1 MIRFTDSRLYAKGI
15 GEAICTDKTTGQIL
29 YFSNKFQTGN
39 VTPSVTI
46 GEIRAG
52 LGNAIATT
60 LPSDA
65 SVNVE
70 FTAADFNLWAKA
82 AQMGA
87 MLRYNAPVMVC
98 QTVTANGT
106 ALSIDITEGTPVAQK
121 GFSKIFCY
129 VQEVN
134 AASPIATGGV
144 SYDLNPTTGAVTG
157 FTATSGKTYKVF
169 YFVNKATA
177 QIATITTAMD
187 PKVVH
192 FIATVAVFSTASGS
206 AQNEGTRVGTLYI
219 IIPSLKFGANGGV
232 TGDQTSNDT
241 TSLSGQA
248 IAYDPDVITDGCD
261 ECTGA
266 GSDLAYYI
274 YQPCGSG
281 VEEIE
286 GIVASIGG
294 ISLKA
299 SSNYQMQ
306 PRIAMKNG
314 ELVKGD
320 AATFTYTATGAPS
333 GTTVGE
339 KTGLI
344 TAGTTAGDFTIE
356 VSYAAGESTFKD
368 TCEVEVT
375 ST

>member
-87 MLRYNAPVMVC
+87 MLQHNAPVMVC
-98 QTVTANGT
+98 QTITATT
-106 ALSIDITEGTPVAQK
+106 ASLSINLKEGTPVAQK

-129 VQEVN
+129 VQEVG
-134 AASPIATGGV
+134 AASPVATGGV
-144 SYDLNPTTGAVTG
+144 AYDINPTDGAVSG
-157 FTATSGKTYKVF
+157 FTATTGKTYKVF

-192 FIATVAVFSTASGS
+192 FIATVAVFSTSSGS
-206 AQNEGTRVGTLYI
+206 SQNEGTRVGTLYI
-219 IIPSLKFGANGGV
+219 IIPSLKFGANGGI
-232 TGDQTSNDT
+232 TGDQTNNDT

-274 YQPCGSG
+274 YQPCASG
-281 VEEIE
+281 EEEIE
-286 GIVASIGG
+286 GVVANIGG
-294 ISLKA
+294 ISLPV
-299 SSNYQMQ
+299 STTYQMQ

-320 AATFTYTATGAPS
+320 VNTFTYSATGAPE
-333 GTTVGE
+333 GTTVGAN
-339 KTGLI
+339 TGLI
-344 TAGTTAGDFTIE
+344 TAGATAGDFTVE
-356 VSYAAGESTFKD
+356 VSYTAGESTFKD

>member
-87 MLRYNAPVMVC
+87 MLQHNAPVMVC
-98 QTVTANGT
+98 QTITATT
-106 ALSIDITEGTPVAQK
+106 ASLSIDLKEGTPVAQK

-129 VQEVN
+129 VQEVG
-134 AASPIATGGV
+134 AASPVATGGV
-144 SYDLNPTTGAVTG
+144 AYDINPTDGTVSG
-157 FTATSGKTYKVF
+157 FTATTGKTYKVF

-192 FIATVAVFSTASGS
+192 FIATVAVFSTSSGS
-206 AQNEGTRVGTLYI
+206 SQNEGTRVGTLYI
-219 IIPSLKFGANGGV
+219 IIPSLKFGANGGI
-232 TGDQTSNDT
+232 TGDQTNNDT

-274 YQPCGSG
+274 YQPCASG
-281 VEEIE
+281 EEEIE
-286 GIVASIGG
+286 GVVANIGG

-299 SSNYQMQ
+299 STTYQMQ

-320 AATFTYTATGAPS
+320 ANTFTYSATGAPE
-333 GTTVGE
+333 GTSVGAN
-339 KTGLI
+339 TGLI
-344 TAGTTAGDFTIE
+344 TAGATAGDFTVE
-356 VSYAAGESTFKD
+356 VSYTAGESTFKD

>member
-87 MLRYNAPVMVC
+87 MLQHNAPVMVC
-98 QTVTANGT
+98 QTITATT
-106 ALSIDITEGTPVAQK
+106 ASLSIDLKEGTPVAQK

-129 VQEVN
+129 VQEVG
-134 AASPIATGGV
+134 AASPVATGGV
-144 SYDLNPTTGAVTG
+144 AYDINPTDGAVSG
-157 FTATSGKTYKVF
+157 FTATTGKTYKVF

-192 FIATVAVFSTASGS
+192 FIATVAVFSTSAGS
-206 AQNEGTRVGTLYI
+206 SQNEGTRVGTLYI
-219 IIPSLKFGANGGV
+219 IIPSLKFGANGGI
-232 TGDQTSNDT
+232 TGDQTNNDT

-274 YQPCGSG
+274 YQPCASG
-281 VEEIE
+281 EEEIE
-286 GIVASIGG
+286 GVVASIGG
-294 ISLKA
+294 ISLPV
-299 SSNYQMQ
+299 STTYQMQ

-320 AATFTYTATGAPS
+320 ANTFTYSATGAPE
-333 GTTVGE
+333 GTTVGAN
-339 KTGLI
+339 TGLI
-344 TAGTTAGDFTIE
+344 TAGATAGDFTVE
-356 VSYAAGESTFKD
+356 VSYTAGESTFKD

>member
-87 MLRYNAPVMVC
+87 MLQHNAPVMVC
-98 QTVTANGT
+98 QTITATT
-106 ALSIDITEGTPVAQK
+106 ASLSIDLKEGTPVAQK

-129 VQEVN
+129 VQEVG
-134 AASPIATGGV
+134 AASPVATGGV
-144 SYDLNPTTGAVTG
+144 AYDINPADGAVSG
-157 FTATSGKTYKVF
+157 FTATAGKTYKVF

-192 FIATVAVFSTASGS
+192 FIATVAVFSTSAGS
-206 AQNEGTRVGTLYI
+206 SQNEGTRVGTLYI
-219 IIPSLKFGANGGV
+219 IIPSLKFGANGGI
-232 TGDQTSNDT
+232 TGDQTNNDT

-274 YQPCGSG
+274 YQPCASG
-281 VEEIE
+281 EEEIE
-286 GIVASIGG
+286 GVVANIGG

-299 SSNYQMQ
+299 STTYQMQ

-320 AATFTYTATGAPS
+320 ANTFTYSATGAPE
-333 GTTVGE
+333 GTTVGAN
-339 KTGLI
+339 TGLI
-344 TAGTTAGDFTIE
+344 TAGATAGDFTVE
-356 VSYAAGESTFKD
+356 VSYTAGESTFKD

>member
-87 MLRYNAPVMVC
+87 MLQHNAPVMVC
-98 QTVTANGT
+98 QTITATT
-106 ALSIDITEGTPVAQK
+106 ASLSIDLKEGTPVAQK

-129 VQEVN
+129 VQEVG
-134 AASPIATGGV
+134 AASPVATGGV
-144 SYDLNPTTGAVTG
+144 AYDINPTDGTVSG
-157 FTATSGKTYKVF
+157 FTATTGKTYKVF

-192 FIATVAVFSTASGS
+192 FIATVAVFSTSSGS
-206 AQNEGTRVGTLYI
+206 SQNEGTRVGTLYI
-219 IIPSLKFGANGGV
+219 IIPSLKFGANGGI
-232 TGDQTSNDT
+232 TGDQTNNDT

-274 YQPCGSG
+274 YQPCASG
-281 VEEIE
+281 EEEIE
-286 GIVASIGG
+286 GVVANIGG

-299 SSNYQMQ
+299 STTYQMQ

-320 AATFTYTATGAPS
+320 ANTFTYSATGAPD
-333 GTTVGE
+333 GTSVGAN
-339 KTGLI
+339 TGLI
-344 TAGTTAGDFTIE
+344 TAGATAGDFTVE
-356 VSYAAGESTFKD
+356 VSYTAGESTFKD

>member
-87 MLRYNAPVMVC
+87 MLQHNAPVMVC
-98 QTVTANGT
+98 QTITAADT
-106 ALSIDITEGTPVAQK
+106 SLSIDLKEGTPVAQK

-129 VQEVN
+129 VQEVG
-134 AASPIATGGV
+134 AASPVATGGV
-144 SYDLNPTTGAVTG
+144 AYDINPADGAVSG
-157 FTATSGKTYKVF
+157 FTATVGKTYKVF

-192 FIATVAVFSTASGS
+192 FIATVAVFSTSAGS
-206 AQNEGTRVGTLYI
+206 SQNEGTRVGTLYI
-219 IIPSLKFGANGGV
+219 IIPSLKFGANGGI
-232 TGDQTSNDT
+232 TGDQTNNDT

-274 YQPCGSG
+274 YQPCASG
-281 VEEIE
+281 EEEIE
-286 GIVASIGG
+286 GVVANIGG
-294 ISLKA
+294 ISLPV
-299 SSNYQMQ
+299 STTYQMQ

-320 AATFTYTATGAPS
+320 ANTFTYTATGAPD
-333 GTTVGE
+333 GTTVGAN
-339 KTGLI
+339 TGLI
-344 TAGTTAGDFTIE
+344 TAGATAGDFTVE
-356 VSYAAGESTFKD
+356 VSYTAGESTFKD

>member
-87 MLRYNAPVMVC
+87 MLQHNAPVMVC
-98 QTVTANGT
+98 QTITATT
-106 ALSIDITEGTPVAQK
+106 ASLSIDLKEGTPVAQK

-129 VQEVN
+129 VQEVG
-134 AASPIATGGV
+134 AASLVATGGV
-144 SYDLNPTTGAVTG
+144 AYDINPTDGAVSG
-157 FTATSGKTYKVF
+157 FTATTGKTYKVF

-192 FIATVAVFSTASGS
+192 FIATVAVFSTSAGS
-206 AQNEGTRVGTLYI
+206 SQNEGTRVGTLYI
-219 IIPSLKFGANGGV
+219 IIPSLKFGANGGI
-232 TGDQTSNDT
+232 TGDQTNNDT

-274 YQPCGSG
+274 YQPCASG
-281 VEEIE
+281 EEEIE
-286 GIVASIGG
+286 GVVANIGG
-294 ISLKA
+294 ISLPV
-299 SSNYQMQ
+299 STTYQMQ

-320 AATFTYTATGAPS
+320 VNTFTYSATGAPE
-333 GTTVGE
+333 GTTVGAN
-339 KTGLI
+339 TGLI
-344 TAGTTAGDFTIE
+344 TAGATAGDFTVE
-356 VSYAAGESTFKD
+356 VSYTAGESTFKD

>member
-87 MLRYNAPVMVC
+87 MLQHNAPVMVC
-98 QTVTANGT
+98 QTITATT
-106 ALSIDITEGTPVAQK
+106 ASLSIDLKEGTPVAQK

-129 VQEVN
+129 VQEVG
-134 AASPIATGGV
+134 AASPVATGGV
-144 SYDLNPTTGAVTG
+144 AYDINPTDGAVSG
-157 FTATSGKTYKVF
+157 FTATTGKTYKVF

-192 FIATVAVFSTASGS
+192 FIATVAVFST
-206 AQNEGTRVGTLYI
+206 RVGTLYI
-219 IIPSLKFGANGGV
+219 IIPSLKFGANGGI
-232 TGDQTSNDT
+232 TGDQTNNDT

-274 YQPCGSG
+274 YQPCASG
-281 VEEIE
+281 EEEIE
-286 GIVASIGG
+286 GVVANIGG

-299 SSNYQMQ
+299 STTYQMQ

-320 AATFTYTATGAPS
+320 ANTFTYSATGAPE
-333 GTTVGE
+333 GTSVGAN
-339 KTGLI
+339 TGLI
-344 TAGTTAGDFTIE
+344 TAGATAGDFTVE
-356 VSYAAGESTFKD
+356 VSYTAGESTFKD

>member
-87 MLRYNAPVMVC
+87 MLRHNAPVMVC
-98 QTVTANGT
+98 QTVTAAGT
-106 ALSIDITEGTPVAQK
+106 SLSIDITEGTPVAQK

-129 VQEVN
+129 VQEVG
-134 AASPIATGGV
+134 APSPIATGGV
-144 SYDLNPTTGAVTG
+144 SYDLNPATGAVTG

-219 IIPSLKFGANGGV
+219 IIPSLKFGANGGI

-281 VEEIE
+281 EEEIE
-286 GIVASIGG
+286 GVVASIGG
-294 ISLKA
+294 ISLPA
-299 SSNYQMQ
+299 STTYQMQ
-306 PRIAMKNG
+306 PRLAMKNG

-339 KTGLI
+339 NTGLI

-356 VSYAAGESTFKD
+356 VSYAAGETTFKD

>member
-87 MLRYNAPVMVC
+87 MLQHNAPVMVC
-98 QTVTANGT
+98 QTITAT
-106 ALSIDITEGTPVAQK
+106 TTSLSIDLKEGTPVAQK

-129 VQEVN
+129 VQEVG
-134 AASPIATGGV
+134 AASPVATGGV
-144 SYDLNPTTGAVTG
+144 AYDINPADGAVSG
-157 FTATSGKTYKVF
+157 FTATAGKTYKVF

-192 FIATVAVFSTASGS
+192 FIATVAVFSTSAGS
-206 AQNEGTRVGTLYI
+206 SQNEGTRVGTLYI
-219 IIPSLKFGANGGV
+219 IIPSLKFGANGGI
-232 TGDQTSNDT
+232 TGDQTTNDT

-274 YQPCGSG
+274 YQPCASG
-281 VEEIE
+281 EEEIE
-286 GIVASIGG
+286 GVVASIGG

-299 SSNYQMQ
+299 SSTYQMQ

-320 AATFTYTATGAPS
+320 ANTFTYTATGAPD
-333 GTTVGE
+333 GTTVGAN
-339 KTGLI
+339 TGLI
-344 TAGTTAGDFTIE
+344 TAGATASDFTVE
-356 VSYAAGESTFKD
+356 VSYTAGESTFKD

>member
-87 MLRYNAPVMVC
+87 MLQHNAPVMVC
-98 QTVTANGT
+98 QTITAT
-106 ALSIDITEGTPVAQK
+106 TTSLSIDLKEGTPVAQK

-129 VQEVN
+129 VQEVG
-134 AASPIATGGV
+134 AASPVATGGV
-144 SYDLNPTTGAVTG
+144 AYDINPADGAVSG
-157 FTATSGKTYKVF
+157 FTATAGKTYKVF

-192 FIATVAVFSTASGS
+192 FIATVAVFSTSAGS
-206 AQNEGTRVGTLYI
+206 SQNEGTRVGTLYI
-219 IIPSLKFGANGGV
+219 IIPSLKFGANGGI

-274 YQPCGSG
+274 YQPCASG
-281 VEEIE
+281 EEEIE
-286 GIVASIGG
+286 GVVASIGG

-299 SSNYQMQ
+299 SSTYQMQ

-320 AATFTYTATGAPS
+320 ANTFTYTATGAPD
-333 GTTVGE
+333 GTTVGAN
-339 KTGLI
+339 TGLI
-344 TAGTTAGDFTIE
+344 TAGATASDFTVE
-356 VSYAAGESTFKD
+356 VSYTAGESTFKD

>member
-87 MLRYNAPVMVC
+87 MLQHNAPVMVC
-98 QTVTANGT
+98 QTITATT
-106 ALSIDITEGTPVAQK
+106 ASLSIDLKEGTPVAQK

-129 VQEVN
+129 VQEVG
-134 AASPIATGGV
+134 AASPVATGGV
-144 SYDLNPTTGAVTG
+144 AYDINPTDGAVSG
-157 FTATSGKTYKVF
+157 FTATAGKTYKVF

-192 FIATVAVFSTASGS
+192 FIATVAVFSTSAGS
-206 AQNEGTRVGTLYI
+206 SQNEGTRVGTLYI
-219 IIPSLKFGANGGV
+219 IIPSLKFGANGGI
-232 TGDQTSNDT
+232 TGDQTNNDT

-274 YQPCGSG
+274 YQPCASG
-281 VEEIE
+281 EEEIE
-286 GIVASIGG
+286 GVVANIGG

-299 SSNYQMQ
+299 STTYQMQ

-320 AATFTYTATGAPS
+320 ANTFTYSATGAPE
-333 GTTVGE
+333 GTTVGAN
-339 KTGLI
+339 TGLI
-344 TAGTTAGDFTIE
+344 TAGATVGDFTVE
-356 VSYAAGESTFKD
+356 VSYTAGESTFKD

>member
-87 MLRYNAPVMVC
+87 MLQHNAPVMVC
-98 QTVTANGT
+98 QTITATT
-106 ALSIDITEGTPVAQK
+106 ASLSIDLKEGTPVAQK

-129 VQEVN
+129 VQEVG
-134 AASPIATGGV
+134 AASPVATGGV
-144 SYDLNPTTGAVTG
+144 AYDINPTDGAVSG
-157 FTATSGKTYKVF
+157 FTATVGKTYKVF

-192 FIATVAVFSTASGS
+192 FIATVAVFSTSAGS
-206 AQNEGTRVGTLYI
+206 SQNEGTRVGTLYI
-219 IIPSLKFGANGGV
+219 IIPSLKFGANGGI
-232 TGDQTSNDT
+232 TGDQTNNDT

-274 YQPCGSG
+274 YQPCASG
-281 VEEIE
+281 EEEIE
-286 GIVASIGG
+286 GVVASIGG

-299 SSNYQMQ
+299 SSTYQMQ

-320 AATFTYTATGAPS
+320 ANTFTYTATGAPE
-333 GTTVGE
+333 GTTVGVN
-339 KTGLI
+339 TGLI
-344 TAGTTAGDFTIE
+344 TAGATAGDFTVE
-356 VSYAAGESTFKD
+356 VSYTAGESTFKD

>member
-87 MLRYNAPVMVC
+87 MLQHNAPVMVC
-98 QTVTANGT
+98 QTITATT
-106 ALSIDITEGTPVAQK
+106 ASLSIDLKEGTPVAQK

-129 VQEVN
+129 VQEVG
-134 AASPIATGGV
+134 AASPVATGGV
-144 SYDLNPTTGAVTG
+144 AYDINPTDGAVSG
-157 FTATSGKTYKVF
+157 FTATTGKTYKVF

-192 FIATVAVFSTASGS
+192 FIATVAVFSTSAGS
-206 AQNEGTRVGTLYI
+206 SQNEGTRVGTLYI
-219 IIPSLKFGANGGV
+219 IIPSLKFGANGGI
-232 TGDQTSNDT
+232 TGDQTNNDT

-274 YQPCGSG
+274 YQPCASG
-281 VEEIE
+281 EEEIE
-286 GIVASIGG
+286 GVVANIGG
-294 ISLKA
+294 ISLPV
-299 SSNYQMQ
+299 STTYQMQ

-320 AATFTYTATGAPS
+320 ANTFTYSATGAPE
-333 GTTVGE
+333 GTTVGAN
-339 KTGLI
+339 TGLI
-344 TAGTTAGDFTIE
+344 AAGATAGDFTVE
-356 VSYAAGESTFKD
+356 VSYTAGESTFKD

>member
-87 MLRYNAPVMVC
+87 MLQHNAPVMVC
-98 QTVTANGT
+98 QTITAADT
-106 ALSIDITEGTPVAQK
+106 SLSIDLKEGTPVAQK

-129 VQEVN
+129 VQEVG
-134 AASPIATGGV
+134 AASPVATGGV
-144 SYDLNPTTGAVTG
+144 AYDINPADGAVSG
-157 FTATSGKTYKVF
+157 FTATAGKIYKVF

-192 FIATVAVFSTASGS
+192 FIATVAVFSTSAGS
-206 AQNEGTRVGTLYI
+206 SQNEGTRVGTLYI
-219 IIPSLKFGANGGV
+219 IIPSLKFGANGGI

-274 YQPCGSG
+274 YQPCASG
-281 VEEIE
+281 EEEIE
-286 GIVASIGG
+286 GVVASIGG
-294 ISLKA
+294 ISLPV
-299 SSNYQMQ
+299 STTYQMQ

-320 AATFTYTATGAPS
+320 ANTFTYSATGAPE
-333 GTTVGE
+333 GTTVGAN
-339 KTGLI
+339 TGLI
-344 TAGTTAGDFTIE
+344 TAGATAGDFTVE
-356 VSYAAGESTFKD
+356 VSYTAGESTFKD

>member
-87 MLRYNAPVMVC
+87 MLQHNAPVMVC
-98 QTVTANGT
+98 QTITATT
-106 ALSIDITEGTPVAQK
+106 ASLSIDLKEGTPVAQK

-129 VQEVN
+129 VQEVG
-134 AASPIATGGV
+134 AASPVATGGV
-144 SYDLNPTTGAVTG
+144 AYDINPTDGAVSG
-157 FTATSGKTYKVF
+157 FTATTGKTYKVF

-192 FIATVAVFSTASGS
+192 FIATVAVFSTSAGS
-206 AQNEGTRVGTLYI
+206 SQNEGTRVGTLYI
-219 IIPSLKFGANGGV
+219 IIPSLKFGANGGI
-232 TGDQTSNDT
+232 TGDQTNNDT

-274 YQPCGSG
+274 YQPCASG
-281 VEEIE
+281 EEEIE
-286 GIVASIGG
+286 GVVANIGG
-294 ISLKA
+294 ISLPV
-299 SSNYQMQ
+299 STTYQMQ

-320 AATFTYTATGAPS
+320 VNTFTYSATGAPE
-333 GTTVGE
+333 GTTVGAN
-339 KTGLI
+339 TGLI
-344 TAGTTAGDFTIE
+344 TAGATAGDFTVE
-356 VSYAAGESTFKD
+356 VSYTAGESTFKD

>member
-87 MLRYNAPVMVC
+87 MLQHNAPVMVC
-98 QTVTANGT
+98 QTITATT
-106 ALSIDITEGTPVAQK
+106 ASLSIDLKEGTPVAQK

-129 VQEVN
+129 VQEVG
-134 AASPIATGGV
+134 AASPVATGGV
-144 SYDLNPTTGAVTG
+144 AYDINPTDGAVSG
-157 FTATSGKTYKVF
+157 FTATTGKTYKVF

-192 FIATVAVFSTASGS
+192 FIATVAVFSTSAGS
-206 AQNEGTRVGTLYI
+206 SQNEGTRVGTLYI
-219 IIPSLKFGANGGV
+219 ITPSLKFGANGGI
-232 TGDQTSNDT
+232 TGDQTNNDT

-274 YQPCGSG
+274 YQPCASG
-281 VEEIE
+281 EEEIE
-286 GIVASIGG
+286 GVVANIGG
-294 ISLKA
+294 ISLPV
-299 SSNYQMQ
+299 STTYQMQ

-320 AATFTYTATGAPS
+320 VNTFTYSATGAPE
-333 GTTVGE
+333 GTTVGAN
-339 KTGLI
+339 TGLI
-344 TAGTTAGDFTIE
+344 TAGATAGDFTVE
-356 VSYAAGESTFKD
+356 VSYTAGESTFKD

>member
-87 MLRYNAPVMVC
+87 MLQHNAPVMVC
-98 QTVTANGT
+98 QTITATT
-106 ALSIDITEGTPVAQK
+106 ASLSIDLKEGTPVAQK

-129 VQEVN
+129 VQEVG
-134 AASPIATGGV
+134 AASPVATGGV
-144 SYDLNPTTGAVTG
+144 AYDINPTDGAVSG
-157 FTATSGKTYKVF
+157 FTATTGKTYKVF

-192 FIATVAVFSTASGS
+192 FIATVAVFSTSAGS
-206 AQNEGTRVGTLYI
+206 SQNEGTRVGTLYI
-219 IIPSLKFGANGGV
+219 IIPSLKFGANGGI
-232 TGDQTSNDT
+232 TGDQTNNDT

-248 IAYDPDVITDGCD
+248 NAYDPDVITDGCD

-274 YQPCGSG
+274 YQPCASG
-281 VEEIE
+281 EEEIE
-286 GIVASIGG
+286 GVVANIGG
-294 ISLKA
+294 ISLPV
-299 SSNYQMQ
+299 STTYQMQ

-320 AATFTYTATGAPS
+320 ANTFTYSATGAPE
-333 GTTVGE
+333 GTTVGAN
-339 KTGLI
+339 TGLI
-344 TAGTTAGDFTIE
+344 TAGATAGDFTVE
-356 VSYAAGESTFKD
+356 VSYTAGESTFKD

>member
-87 MLRYNAPVMVC
+87 MLQHNAPVMVC
-98 QTVTANGT
+98 QTITATT
-106 ALSIDITEGTPVAQK
+106 ASLSIDLKEGTPVAQK

-129 VQEVN
+129 VQEVG
-134 AASPIATGGV
+134 AASPVATGGV
-144 SYDLNPTTGAVTG
+144 AYDINPTDGTVSG
-157 FTATSGKTYKVF
+157 FTATTGKTYKVF

-192 FIATVAVFSTASGS
+192 FIATVAVFSTSSGS
-206 AQNEGTRVGTLYI
+206 SQNEGTRVGTLYI
-219 IIPSLKFGANGGV
+219 IIPSLKFGANGGI
-232 TGDQTSNDT
+232 TGDQTNNDT

-274 YQPCGSG
+274 YQPCASG
-281 VEEIE
+281 EEEIE
-286 GIVASIGG
+286 GVVANIGG

-299 SSNYQMQ
+299 STTYQMQ

-320 AATFTYTATGAPS
+320 ANTFTYSAPGAPE
-333 GTTVGE
+333 GTSVGAN
-339 KTGLI
+339 TGLI
-344 TAGTTAGDFTIE
+344 TAGATAGDFTVE
-356 VSYAAGESTFKD
+356 VSYTAGESTFKD

>member
-87 MLRYNAPVMVC
+87 MLQHNAPVMVC
-98 QTVTANGT
+98 QTITATTT
-106 ALSIDITEGTPVAQK
+106 ALSVDVTEGTPVAQK

-129 VQEVN
+129 VQEVG
-134 AASPIATGGV
+134 AASPIAVGGV
-144 SYDLNPTTGAVTG
+144 AYDIDPDTGAVTG
-157 FTATSGKTYKVF
+157 FTTTVGKTYKVF

-192 FIATVAVFSTASGS
+192 FIATVAVFSTSAGS

-219 IIPSLKFGANGGV
+219 IIPSLKFGANGGI

-248 IAYDPDVITDGCD
+248 IAYDSDVITDGCD

-274 YQPCGSG
+274 YQPCASG
-281 VEEIE
+281 EEEIE
-286 GIVASIGG
+286 GIVANIGG
-294 ISLKA
+294 ISVAK
-299 SSNYQMQ
+299 STTYQMQ

-320 AATFTYTATGAPS
+320 VKTFTYTATGAPS
-333 GTTVGE
+333 GTTVGTN
-339 KTGLI
+339 TGLI
-344 TAGTTAGDFTIE
+344 TAGATAGDFTVE
-356 VSYAAGESTFKD
+356 VSYTAGDSTFTD

-375 ST
+375 A